1 MTVWA
6 GTSGYSFDEWKGW
19 FYPEALPAKE
29 RLRYYAERLPAV
41 EINNT
46 FYRMPKAPV
55 LESWAAQV
63 PEGFRFVIKASQ
75 RITHIKRL
83 RDCGELLGFL
93 TARPPRSAPGSGRSC
108 SSFRPTSARTRRVS
122 RRSST

>member
-1 MTVWA
+1 MSMTVWA

-75 RITHIKRL
+75 RITHS
-83 RDCGELLGFL
+83 
-93 TARPPRSAPGSGRSC
+93 PVSSA
-108 SSFRPTSARTRRVS
+108 TRRNS
-122 RRSST
+122 GSPLARQASA